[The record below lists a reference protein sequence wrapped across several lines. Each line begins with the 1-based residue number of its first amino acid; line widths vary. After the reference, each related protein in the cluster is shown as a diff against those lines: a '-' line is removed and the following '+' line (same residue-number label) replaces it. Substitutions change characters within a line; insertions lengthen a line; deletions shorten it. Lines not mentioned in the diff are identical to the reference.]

1 MDFCGVGYLV
11 IPLHDLLQ
19 QVEVLIT
26 WNTGFFIRYLD
37 TLVRVD
43 VLLQV
48 EVLVVKT
55 THRNSGV
62 NYIYNYLSTVMLCT
76 WYNLRKCNL

>member
-1 MDFCGVGYLV
+1 MIYYSKLSFNYLEYWIFVRYLV
-11 IPLHDLLQ
+11 I
-19 QVEVLIT
+19 
-26 WNTGFFIRYLD
+26 
-37 TLVRVD
+37 LVCEKM

-62 NYIYNYLSTVMLCT
+62 NYV
-76 WYNLRKCNL
+76 